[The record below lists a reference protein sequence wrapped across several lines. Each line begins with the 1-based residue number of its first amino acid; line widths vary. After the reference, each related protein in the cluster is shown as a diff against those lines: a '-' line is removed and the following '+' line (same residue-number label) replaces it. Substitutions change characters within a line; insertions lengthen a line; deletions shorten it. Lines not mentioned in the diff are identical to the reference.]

1 MKNKLHAEIG
11 GIIASYQDILNNW
24 SDFDAF
30 QGALNQCQAEIN
42 LLVFTP
48 EDYLDEEVHGLLLEL
63 KEMHHVI
70 FEKSL
75 NLLSDTKNKH
85 DTVVASKSKVL
96 KYTSE

>member
-1 MKNKLHAEIG
+1 MKNKLRSEMEK
-11 GIIASYQDILNNW
+11 IITSYQVILDNW

-30 QGALNQCQAEIN
+30 QGDLNQCQAEIN

-70 FEKSL
+70 CEKSL
-75 NLLSDTKNKH
+75 NFLSDTKNKH
-85 DTVVASKSKVL
+85 DMVVSSKSKIL
-96 KYTSE
+96 KYTPE